1 MFLTKDTKSP
11 FYQVTYFING
21 KRTKKSTKTSSKS
34 EALKFLK
41 EFKSQQLIYFKPGEP
56 KPEIKSRSIKLSEF
70 EKEYTA
76 AVSLSKSKH
85 YLRSVK
91 LSFKHFKDFIGDLP
105 INEINLKQIDNFV
118 TTIYARSESASS
130 LYYRTL
136 KAAFS
141 KAVIWDY
148 IKENP
153 FKKIKAPK
161 LAKSLPVF
169 INEEQLQAILSETEE
184 QYLKDIFTFAFYTGM
199 RIGEILNMK
208 WNWIDTTQ
216 NIIII
221 KNSSTFKSKSKKER
235 IIPIHNKV
243 NEILSRQKQNT
254 AFVFY
259 RYIGIKLNENFISK
273 KFKAAVRDAKL
284 SDDIH
289 FHTLR
294 HSFASNLVQKGAN
307 LYVVKELLGHEDI
320 KTTQVYSHL
329 TQSSLT
335 NAVLLL

>member
-1 MFLTKDTKSP
+1 MFLTKIQRSP
-11 FYQVTYFING
+11 FYQIVYELNG
-21 KRTKKSTKTSSKS
+21 KRNTISTKTKD
-34 EALKFLK
+34 LK
-41 EFKSQQLIYFKPGEP
+41 EANKILASFS
-56 KPEIKSRSIKLSEF
+56 PEQKQISI
-70 EKEYTA
+70 TA
-76 AVSLSKSKH
+76 AENKSISLSAFKDEYIKYSQLSKSSSYIK
-85 YLRSVK
+85 RSIEPA
-91 LSFKHFKDFIGDLP
+91 FKFFIQFIGNKPLK
-105 INEINLKQIDNFV
+105 EISLKEIDNF
-118 TTIYARSESASS
+118 IISKYNHSPSSAA

-136 KAAFS
+136 KAAFN
-141 KAVIWDY
+141 KAIAWEY
-148 IKENP
+148 IELNP
-153 FKKIKAPK
+153 FTKIKAPK

-169 INEEQLQAILSETEE
+169 INEEQLQAIISKTEE

-208 WNWIDTTQ
+208 WDWIDTAQ

-221 KNSSTFKSKSKKER
+221 KNSATFKSKSKKER

-243 NEILSRQKQNT
+243 NEILSRYNKNS
-254 AFVFY
+254 AFIFY
-259 RYIGIKLNENFISK
+259 RVKGIKLNEDFVSK
-273 KFKAAVRDAKL
+273 KFKKYLRDAKL

-335 NAVLLL
+335 SAVLLL

>member
-1 MFLTKDTKSP
+1 MFLSKDSKSP
-11 FYQVTYFING
+11 FYQITYFVNG
-21 KRTKKSTKTSSKS
+21 KRTKKSTKTTDHEAAKKILASFIPEERKIETEVKTDNSVPISLTAFKDEYINYSIQSKS
-34 EALKFLK
+34 TYYIKRSIEPAFKFFIQFIGNKPLK
-41 EFKSQQLIYFKPGEP
+41 EISL
-56 KPEIKSRSIKLSEF
+56 
-70 EKEYTA
+70 KE
-76 AVSLSKSKH
+76 
-85 YLRSVK
+85 
-91 LSFKHFKDFIGDLP
+91 
-105 INEINLKQIDNFV
+105 IDNF
-118 TTIYARSESASS
+118 IISKYNHSPSSAA

-136 KAAFS
+136 KAAFN
-141 KAVIWDY
+141 KAIAWEY
-148 IKENP
+148 LETNP
-153 FKKIKAPK
+153 LTKIKAPK

-169 INEEQLQAILSETEE
+169 INEEQLQAILSKTEE

-208 WNWIDTTQ
+208 WDWIDTAQ

-221 KNSSTFKSKSKKER
+221 KNSAAFKSKSKKER
-235 IIPIHNKV
+235 IIPIHSKIND
-243 NEILSRQKQNT
+243 ILSRYNKKS
-254 AFVFY
+254 AFIFS
-259 RYIGIKLNENFISK
+259 RIEGIKLNENFVSK
-273 KFKAAVRDAKL
+273 KFKKYIRDAKL

-335 NAVLLL
+335 SAVCLL

>member
-1 MFLTKDTKSP
+1 MFLTKIKRSQ
-11 FYQVTYFING
+11 FYQIVYELNG
-21 KRTKKSTKTSSKS
+21 KRNTISTKTTDLQEANKILASFSPEEKQISNTAPDNKSISLSDFKDEYIKYSQHSKS
-34 EALKFLK
+34 SSYIKRSIEPAFKFFIEFLGNKPIKEISLK
-41 EFKSQQLIYFKPGEP
+41 E
-56 KPEIKSRSIKLSEF
+56 
-70 EKEYTA
+70 
-76 AVSLSKSKH
+76 
-85 YLRSVK
+85 
-91 LSFKHFKDFIGDLP
+91 
-105 INEINLKQIDNFV
+105 IDNFI
-118 TTIYARSESASS
+118 TTKYKHSPASAS

-136 KAAFS
+136 KAAFN
-141 KAVIWDY
+141 KAIAWEY
-148 IKENP
+148 IQLNP
-153 FKKIKAPK
+153 FTKIKAPK
-161 LAKSLPVF
+161 MAKSLPVF
-169 INEEQLQAILSETEE
+169 INEEQLQAIKSETKE

-208 WNWIDTTQ
+208 WDWIDTAQ

-221 KNSSTFKSKSKKER
+221 KNSAIFKSKSKKER

-243 NEILSRQKQNT
+243 NEILSRQKQNK
-254 AFVFY
+254 AFVFH
-259 RYIGIKLNENFISK
+259 RNTGIKLNENFISK
-273 KFKAAVRDAKL
+273 KFKAAVRDAEL

-335 NAVLLL
+335 NAVCLL

>member
-1 MFLTKDTKSP
+1 MFLSKDSKSP
-11 FYQVTYFING
+11 FYQITYFVNG
-21 KRTKKSTKTSSKS
+21 KRTKKSTKTSDLQEAKKILASFIPEERKIETEVKTVNSTSISLTDFKDEYINYSKQSKS
-34 EALKFLK
+34 VYYIKRSIEPAFKFFIEFIGNKPLK
-41 EFKSQQLIYFKPGEP
+41 EISL
-56 KPEIKSRSIKLSEF
+56 
-70 EKEYTA
+70 KE
-76 AVSLSKSKH
+76 
-85 YLRSVK
+85 
-91 LSFKHFKDFIGDLP
+91 
-105 INEINLKQIDNFV
+105 IDNF
-118 TTIYARSESASS
+118 IISKYKHSPSSAA

-136 KAAFS
+136 KAAFN
-141 KAVIWDY
+141 KAISWEY
-148 IKENP
+148 LETNP
-153 FKKIKAPK
+153 FTKIKAPK

-221 KNSSTFKSKSKKER
+221 KNSVSFKSKSKKER

-254 AFVFY
+254 AFIFY

-335 NAVLLL
+335 NAVFLL